1 MLLKMGCPIRE
12 STDQCLF
19 AAPRGLS
26 QLTTSF
32 FASWHQ
38 GIHRLH
44 TLQRAVH
51 QPARLAGALHTRG
64 VGGPILE
71 RASRVD
77 AGGVRHVR
85 YCVVRMGRR
94 LRRLVRMMLPRASV
108 AVGVFS
114 VYKVT
119 TY

>member
-1 MLLKMGCPIRE
+1 MVDRY
-12 STDQCLF
+12 
-19 AAPRGLS
+19 
-26 QLTTSF
+26 
-32 FASWHQ
+32 
-38 GIHRLH
+38 
-44 TLQRAVH
+44 
-51 QPARLAGALHTRG
+51 
-64 VGGPILE
+64 
-71 RASRVD
+71 VD

-119 TY
+119 TYLTRVHAPFVRKS